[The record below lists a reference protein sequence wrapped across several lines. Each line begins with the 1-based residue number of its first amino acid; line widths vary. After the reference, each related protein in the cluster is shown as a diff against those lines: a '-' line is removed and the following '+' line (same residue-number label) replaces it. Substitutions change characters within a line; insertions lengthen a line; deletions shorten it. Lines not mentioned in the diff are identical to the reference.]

1 MLPQKVIREKTK
13 KKLIKDYNNGLGVVR
28 LSKKY
33 HASQSGIN
41 HILLSNGVKKRSV
54 ADALKVRRLN
64 GLKKW
69 RFINRHNG
77 SSSRL
82 VNVPS
87 VLFERL
93 GFCSGDMLLGRWEI
107 LDGRLFLEIRKVEKP
122 DLITVES

>member
-1 MLPQKVIREKTK
+1 MGQKVIKEKTK
-13 KKLIKDYNNGLGVVR
+13 QKIIKDYKNGLGVVR

-41 HILLSNGVKKRSV
+41 YILHANGVEKRS
-54 ADALKVRRLN
+54 ASEALKVRRQN

-69 RFINRHNG
+69 RFINRRNG
-77 SSSRL
+77 SGSRL

-93 GFCSGDMLLGRWEI
+93 GYCSGDMLLGRWTI
-107 LDGRLFLEIRKVEKP
+107 LDGRLFLELRKVE
-122 DLITVES
+122 S